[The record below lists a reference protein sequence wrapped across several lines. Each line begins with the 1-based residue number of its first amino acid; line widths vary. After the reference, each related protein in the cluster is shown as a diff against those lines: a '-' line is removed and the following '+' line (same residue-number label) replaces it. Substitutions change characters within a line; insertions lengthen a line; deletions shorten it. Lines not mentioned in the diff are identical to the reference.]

1 MDTPANRYFATLTL
15 IAGKFY
21 MYGGGTGS
29 KVLDDLWVYD
39 ENEDTWTL

>member
-1 MDTPANRYFATLTL
+1 MDIPENRYFATLTL

-21 MYGGGTGS
+21 MFGGSTGS
-29 KVLDDLWVYD
+29 TVLDDLRVYD